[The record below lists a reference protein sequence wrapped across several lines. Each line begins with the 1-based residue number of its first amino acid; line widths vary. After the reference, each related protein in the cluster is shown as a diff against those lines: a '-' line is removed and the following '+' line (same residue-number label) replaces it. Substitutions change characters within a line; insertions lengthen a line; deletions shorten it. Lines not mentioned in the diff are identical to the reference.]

1 MSLSALPPTD
11 ELKQALRQLRGAFVT
26 VGIFSGFLNLMMLVP
41 SLYSMQVF
49 DRVLGSRN
57 ENTLWVLTVLVV
69 GAYLFIVALET
80 IRSWVLVRVGARLDA
95 MLAARVVQASFD
107 RVLRQPGNSTTQ
119 PMNELGTLRQALTGP
134 GLIAICDAPW
144 APVFLLVISI
154 FSTQLALFT
163 LGGAVVLALLTFL
176 NERLAKSVL
185 AEAQK
190 ASMQAQRELGS
201 HLHNAE
207 VIEAMGM
214 LGAIQGR
221 WQKLHHKE
229 ISLQSRASDRAA
241 LMGSLSKFVRISM
254 QSLTM
259 GFGVL
264 LVLEGHITAGMMIAV
279 SLLTSRALAPAE
291 SLVANWAQ
299 LEGARAAYLRLKE
312 MLVAFPVRPQS
323 MSLPA
328 PKGQVAFEGVA
339 TAAPGGRQAIIKQ
352 ISFVLQAGDSVAV
365 IGASGAGKSTLARL
379 LVGVWPALAGTVR
392 LDGADL
398 YRWNKEE
405 LGAHHGYL
413 PQDIELF
420 DGTVAENIARFGKV
434 DPEQVVLAAQRVGF
448 HAQILRL
455 PQGYDTPLG
464 PGGAALSGGQR
475 QRIGLARALY
485 GDPVLVVLDEP
496 NSNLDDDGEKALG
509 DAVRDLSARGKTS
522 VLITHRPSALAV
534 ATKLMVLREG
544 TIAAFGPREE
554 VLAALNGRPMVPP
567 GAPTPA
573 PALVAA
579 QAQVPAPANPAAARS
594 APPVLTSM
602 VPPAAPKAPPAPPAA
617 PAAPAAKA
625 PVPKAPEPKSPEPKP
640 GMPPFDLKFAE

>member
-1 MSLSALPPTD
+1 MSPSASSPTD
-11 ELKQALRQLRGAFVT
+11 ELKQALRPLRTAFVT

-57 ENTLWVLTVLVV
+57 ENTLWVLTVLVL

-134 GLIAICDAPW
+134 GLIAVCDAPW
-144 APVFLLVISI
+144 APAYLLVISI
-154 FSTQLALFT
+154 FSTELALFT
-163 LGGAVVLALLTFL
+163 LGGAVVLVLLTFL

-221 WQKLHHKE
+221 WQKLHQKE
-229 ISLQSRASDRAA
+229 ISLQARASDRAA

-254 QSLTM
+254 QSLAM

-264 LVLEGHITAGMMIAV
+264 LVLEGRITAGMMIAV

-291 SLVANWAQ
+291 ALVANWAQ

-312 MLVAFPVRPQS
+312 LLSAFPERPRS

-379 LVGVWPALAGTVR
+379 LVGVWPAMAGTVR

-405 LGAHHGYL
+405 LGAHIGYL

-420 DGTVAENIARFGKV
+420 DGTVAENIARFGDV
-434 DPEQVVLAAQRVGF
+434 DPDQVVLAAQRVGF
-448 HAQILRL
+448 HEQILRL

-475 QRIGLARALY
+475 QRIGLARAMY

-496 NSNLDDDGEKALG
+496 NSNLDDAGEKALG
-509 DAVRDLSARGKTS
+509 DAVRDLSRRGKTS
-522 VLITHRPSALAV
+522 VLITHRPSALSA
-534 ATKLMVLREG
+534 AAKLMVLREG
-544 TIAAFGPREE
+544 TIAAFGPRED
-554 VLAALNGRPMVPP
+554 VLAALNGRPPEQQ
-567 GAPTPA
+567 GAP
-573 PALVAA
+573 A
-579 QAQVPAPANPAAARS
+579 QIPVVTTAPAPANSVAPRN
-594 APPVLTSM
+594 APPVLTNM
-602 VPPAAPKAPPAPPAA
+602 LPPAAQKAPPPAQPAAQAQAPKAPP
-617 PAAPAAKA
+617 
-625 PVPKAPEPKSPEPKP
+625 PKAAEPKP